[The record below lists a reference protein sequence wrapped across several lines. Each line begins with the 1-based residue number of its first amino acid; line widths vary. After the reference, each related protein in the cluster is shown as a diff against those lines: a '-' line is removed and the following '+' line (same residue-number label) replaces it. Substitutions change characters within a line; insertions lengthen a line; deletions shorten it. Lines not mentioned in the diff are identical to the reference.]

1 MKNLSLVKGKYKQQK
16 NRKRL
21 VRNVTILILALN
33 SLFLSAQVKFDA
45 SVSKTK
51 LGLNER
57 LRVDFVMNQN
67 GDNFSPPDFENF
79 QIIGGPNQSIKTSY
93 VNGERSFSKTYSY
106 FLQPLKKGSI
116 RIKQASIEI
125 DGEEYK
131 SLPIEVLITDSVSQP
146 SESVTQYY
154 NDDDI
159 ELRALISKGSPYL
172 NEPITVIY
180 KLYYKAPINISDAR
194 ETETPNYKDFW
205 SQTIK
210 IPQLK
215 VQREIYKGQ
224 NYNVVEWRKVVLY
237 PQKSG
242 QLEISPLSL
251 NLVLDV
257 PTDKRDFFGNVIYDQ
272 TSQFISTGMRRIT
285 VKDLPLNNKPSS
297 FTGAVGQFEFDV
309 ILNKSSLRATE
320 SFQAELKVKGE
331 GNLKLFDLPDL
342 LVPSSME
349 LFEPQREESIN
360 TNLSGMSGSVTKLFT
375 VIPRFQ
381 GSFPIEEVEFS
392 YFDPQLES
400 YKTLKS
406 PRLTVDVFDGP
417 TIANSSSNNTNVIT
431 PNDSFRFIKTKANL
445 IKIDNSKFFES
456 QLFYV
461 LVSSPFAMVIAF
473 VMLTAYTRTRK
484 SSTIE
489 LQKAQE
495 KEINKMIDAAKK
507 SLNDKNI
514 FYDLI
519 EKALLKT
526 LFLKFSI
533 NIENF
538 NKEKIKSISRDKGVD
553 EKTISKIIQLIENC
567 ESAKYSRSSNSIMNN
582 DLNNA
587 REVINLILKNK

>member
-1 MKNLSLVKGKYKQQK
+1 M
-16 NRKRL
+16 
-21 VRNVTILILALN
+21 VRNITILILVLN
-33 SLFLSAQVKFDA
+33 SLFLTAQVKFDA

-67 GDNFSPPDFENF
+67 GDNFSPPNFEGF
-79 QIIGGPNQSIKTSY
+79 QIIGGPNQSIKTTY

-106 FLQPLKKGSI
+106 FLQPLIKGRLS
-116 RIKQASIEI
+116 IKQASIEI

-131 SLPIEVLITDSVSQP
+131 SLPIEVIITDSVNQP
-146 SESVTQYY
+146 SDSVTEYY
-154 NDDDI
+154 NNDDI
-159 ELRALISKGSPYL
+159 ELRALISKSSPYL
-172 NEPITVIY
+172 NEPITVVY
-180 KLYYKAPINISDAR
+180 KLYYKAPIRISDAR

-205 SQTIK
+205 NQTIK

-215 VQREIYKGQ
+215 IKREIYKGQ

-251 NLVLDV
+251 NLMLDV

-272 TSQFISTGMRRIT
+272 TSQYISTGIRRIN
-285 VKDLPLNNKPSS
+285 VKDLPLNNMPPS

-309 ILNKSSLRATE
+309 IIDKSSLRATE
-320 SFQAELKVKGE
+320 SFQAELKVKGK
-331 GNLKLFDLPDL
+331 GNLKLFDLPNL

-392 YFDPQLES
+392 YFDPQLET
-400 YKTLKS
+400 YKTLRS
-406 PRLTVDVFDGP
+406 SRLTVDVFDGP
-417 TIANSSSNNTNVIT
+417 TITGSSSNNTNIIT
-431 PNDSFRFIKTKANL
+431 PNNSFRFIKTKSNL
-445 IKIDNSKFFES
+445 IKIDNSNFFES

-461 LVSSPFAMVIAF
+461 LISSPFTMVIAF
-473 VMLTAYTRTRK
+473 ALLTAYNRTRK
-484 SSTIE
+484 SSTKE
-489 LQKAQE
+489 LRRSKE
-495 KEINKMIDAAKK
+495 KEINKMIDAANK
-507 SLNDKNI
+507 SLNDKDE
-514 FYDLI
+514 FYNLI

-526 LFLKFSI
+526 MLLKFSI

-538 NKEKIKSISRDKGVD
+538 NKEKIKSIIKGKGIN
-553 EKTISKIIQLIENC
+553 EKEISKIIQLIENC

-582 DLNNA
+582 DLKNA